1 MDWAVI
7 RILYKDLSPGLHGK
21 AERHGG
27 RTTVYLLPGL
37 TGRQRKAA
45 LRRLRQEASRGYG
58 PALPLPKLTLALGAS
73 RAGQGLRSAAA
84 VIRLH
89 PAGSVLPVLATGAL
103 MAVFVLASVSVR
115 IVHVPGGSPTDSSPA
130 AGAAGPAGA
139 APAPPG
145 APGHAA
151 RSHTGSGGAG
161 NGAAGSSGTGG
172 RGGSRARLVSSSR
185 SSGSSADGTG
195 AGAPAKAG
203 NGTATSGASSATATG
218 TGTASAS
225 PTGAG
230 PSSPGGSQPTGTGS
244 PGPSPSSAP
253 SPSSGDATE
262 VCVGLGSIGGC
273 LGL

>member
-7 RILYKDLSPGLHGK
+7 RIRYKELSPGLHGK

-89 PAGSVLPVLATGAL
+89 PAGSVLPVLAAGAL
-103 MAVFVLASVSVR
+103 MALFVLASVSVR
-115 IVHVPGGSPTDSSPA
+115 IMHVPGGSATGSSPA

-139 APAPPG
+139 APPPG
-145 APGHAA
+145 APGPAA
-151 RSHTGSGGAG
+151 GSHTGSGGAG
-161 NGAAGSSGTGG
+161 RPWTGG
-172 RGGSRARLVSSSR
+172 HGGSRTRLVSSSR
-185 SSGSSADGTG
+185 SSGSPAAGLG

-203 NGTATSGASSATATG
+203 KSTATSAASGASSATAAG

-225 PTGAG
+225 PAGAG
-230 PSSPGGSQPTGTGS
+230 TSSPGGSPLTGS
-244 PGPSPSSAP
+244 PSPSSAP
-253 SPSSGDATE
+253 APSSPGTTE
-262 VCVGLGSIGGC
+262 VCVGIGSIGGC